1 MSVIWDKN
9 RGEPRQGDGRGEP
22 MTRARIRDDL
32 GLTDPAHWR
41 TVAKVALFLV
51 VAVPVIFVAAAGAVV
66 MTGGGVQ

>member
-1 MSVIWDKN
+1 
-9 RGEPRQGDGRGEP
+9 

-51 VAVPVIFVAAAGAVV
+51 VAVPVIFVAAAGVVV
-66 MTGGGVQ
+66 MTGGGVAP